1 MTTVNSYLAFN
12 GNCLKVKT
20 FCRKCLKGQII
31 LQAIGESPGCLTSRQ
46 IKISNKYKD
55 LFN

>member
-1 MTTVNSYLAFN
+1 MTTVNSYLAFS
-12 GNCLKVKT
+12 GNYLKIKVLFK
-20 FCRKCLKGQII
+20 KCLNGQII